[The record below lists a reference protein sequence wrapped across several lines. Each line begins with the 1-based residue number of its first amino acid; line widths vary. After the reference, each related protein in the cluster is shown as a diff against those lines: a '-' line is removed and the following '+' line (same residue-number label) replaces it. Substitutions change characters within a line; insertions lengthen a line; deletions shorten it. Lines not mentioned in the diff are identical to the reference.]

1 MKKLFVLLV
10 LFALI
15 FGLKSEAKP
24 IKFSIKINW
33 GSLEKG
39 VCNPSEFGI
48 CSIIISL
55 RTVGTSGATDSEV
68 YDVQGEIA
76 NNMLIINLPKG
87 INEKGKNA
95 RGQYAFT
102 VPKEMV
108 LEQGLAKEFGFEKL
122 SIAAGDYEFKGNMLA
137 LKIVSPRDPA
147 SGQATGKRGNMAI
160 KEQGVKNTK

>member
-24 IKFSIKINW
+24 IKISIKINW
-33 GSLEKG
+33 GSLERG
-39 VCNPSEFGI
+39 VCNPSDFGI

-55 RTVGTSGATDSEV
+55 RAVGTSGGTDSEV
-68 YDVQGEIA
+68 YEGQGEIA
-76 NNMLIINLPKG
+76 NKMLIINLPKG
-87 INEKGKNA
+87 INEKGKNT

-102 VPKEMV
+102 IPKEMV
-108 LEQGLAKEFGFEKL
+108 LDQDLAKELGAEKL
-122 SIAAGDYEFKGNMLA
+122 SIAAGNYEFKGNTLA

-147 SGQATGKRGNMAI
+147 SGQATGKR
-160 KEQGVKNTK
+160 QHGVVTK

>member
-10 LFALI
+10 LFSLI

-24 IKFSIKINW
+24 AKFSIKINW

-108 LEQGLAKEFGFEKL
+108 LEQGLAKELGFEKL
-122 SIAAGDYEFKGNMLA
+122 SIAPGNYEFKGNVLA
-137 LKIVSPRDPA
+137 LKIISPRDAA
-147 SGQATGKRGNMAI
+147 SGLPTGKRQHGT
-160 KEQGVKNTK
+160 VK

>member
-55 RTVGTSGATDSEV
+55 RAVGSSGGTDSEA
-68 YDVQGEIA
+68 YEVQGEIA
-76 NNMLIINLPKG
+76 NNMLRINLPKG
-87 INEKGKNA
+87 ISEKGKNA

-102 VPKEMV
+102 IPKEMV
-108 LEQGLAKEFGFEKL
+108 LDQDLAKELGVEKL
-122 SIAAGDYEFKGNMLA
+122 TIAAGNYEFKGNTLA

-147 SGQATGKRGNMAI
+147 SGQATGKRQHGT
-160 KEQGVKNTK
+160 VK

>member
-55 RTVGTSGATDSEV
+55 RTVGTSVGTDSEV

-108 LEQGLAKEFGFEKL
+108 LEQGLAKELGFEKL
-122 SIAAGDYEFKGNMLA
+122 SIAAGN
-137 LKIVSPRDPA
+137 
-147 SGQATGKRGNMAI
+147 
-160 KEQGVKNTK
+160 